1 MPKAPTSDR
10 SLDLLGPPFLAQEPL
25 PLGWT
30 TCLHEAEV
38 RTEEGLAQGQGA
50 WSWSLCPGQTG
61 VGAGDWGPNTTAALA
76 PPPGLMLHTSLSRPP
91 KFCVGKG
98 WG

>member
-61 VGAGDWGPNTTAALA
+61 VGAGDWGHLGKSWPVW
-76 PPPGLMLHTSLSRPP
+76 LMVNGEKT
-91 KFCVGKG
+91 
-98 WG
+98 